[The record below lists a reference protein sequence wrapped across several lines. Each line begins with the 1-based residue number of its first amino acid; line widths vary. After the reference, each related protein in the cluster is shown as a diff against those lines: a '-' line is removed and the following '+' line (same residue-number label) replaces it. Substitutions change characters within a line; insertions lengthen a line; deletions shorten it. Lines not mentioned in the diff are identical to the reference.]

1 MYHMKPG
8 EKEEL
13 IKRLHFYYNQHMSG
27 INRRKEMLAIIVLL
41 EHSGMKISKTAQT
54 GQDYEVASS
63 QKSAIIYNDGA
74 PKNNKNAA
82 GPHDM
87 SGSPE
92 IRGPHG
98 KKLNWSTIRQ
108 IIKMSHWV
116 PGQKTAVML

>member
-1 MYHMKPG
+1 
-8 EKEEL
+8 
-13 IKRLHFYYNQHMSG
+13 MSG
-27 INRRKEMLAIIVLL
+27 INRRKEILAIIVLL
-41 EHSGMKISKTAQT
+41 EHSGMQISKTAQT

-92 IRGPHG
+92 IRGPYG
-98 KKLNWSTIRQ
+98 KKIKLEHNPSDYKNVTPGTGAENSGHVVGNFEGKEKKMLISKSTL
-108 IIKMSHWV
+108 KKW
-116 PGQKTAVML
+116 A